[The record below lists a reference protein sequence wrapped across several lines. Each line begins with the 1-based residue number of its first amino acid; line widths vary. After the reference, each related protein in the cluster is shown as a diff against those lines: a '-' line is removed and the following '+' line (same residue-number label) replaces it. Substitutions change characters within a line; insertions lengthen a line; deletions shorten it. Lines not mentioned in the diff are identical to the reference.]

1 MKAHELYAFDDLL
14 YGCLWFFFFKH
25 AFLPLRQAFASFDNE
40 KLEKHIPFMNR
51 CLLGTLAPII
61 FLTFEVQDC
70 LWRHFSNDDVVDGI
84 NAEDICKGLAVPNFI
99 IMTHVA
105 AIAFYQI
112 FFSPLLLA
120 EYGGMSSFMEK
131 VMMFKVRGSDGWSKA
146 TAKALHRIPA

>member
-1 MKAHELYAFDDLL
+1 
-14 YGCLWFFFFKH
+14 
-25 AFLPLRQAFASFDNE
+25 
-40 KLEKHIPFMNR
+40 
-51 CLLGTLAPII
+51 
-61 FLTFEVQDC
+61 
-70 LWRHFSNDDVVDGI
+70 
-84 NAEDICKGLAVPNFI
+84 
-99 IMTHVA
+99 MTHVA